1 MDEEKIALLRKL
13 QEDDDLSVEPDEM
26 MKVEISKSRAANCL
40 FDWAQCILVAV
51 VAVVV
56 VLTFF
61 FRMVNV
67 DGDSML
73 DTLTNSD
80 KVIVSDLFY
89 EPDDGDIVVISH
101 GQEYSQPIIKRV
113 IATEGQ
119 TLDINFDTGDV
130 VVDGVVLQEDYIIG
144 ETVQGNAEIPS
155 VIPEGYVFVMGD
167 NRSVSLDSRFTEI
180 GLVPVTDIIGKA
192 QFVVFPFNDFGY
204 LYN

>member
-13 QEDDDLSVEPDEM
+13 QEDDESSEKPEEVV
-26 MKVEISKSRAANCL
+26 KVAVSTSKVSNCL

-51 VAVVV
+51 VAVVI

-67 DGDSML
+67 DGDSMV
-73 DTLTNSD
+73 DTLTNAD
-80 KVIVSDLFY
+80 KVIVTDLFY
-89 EPDDGDIVVISH
+89 EPDNGDIVVISH
-101 GQEYSQPIIKRV
+101 GQEYAQPIIKRV

-119 TLDINFDTGDV
+119 TLDINFETGEV
-130 VVDGVVLQEDYIIG
+130 IVEGVVLQEDYISS
-144 ETVQGNAEIPS
+144 ETVQGNAEIPAI
-155 VIPEGYVFVMGD
+155 IPEGYVFVMGD
-167 NRSVSLDSRFTEI
+167 NRAISLDSRFQQI

-204 LYN
+204 LYD

>member
-101 GQEYSQPIIKRV
+101 GHEYSQPIIKRV